1 MIFGG
6 APDYDPAARTKI
18 DDAFKFLDI
27 FLENSE
33 FLAGDKLTIAD
44 LALVA
49 TVSTF
54 DVLSYD
60 ISGYKNV
67 NIWYN
72 RVKDA
77 APGYEEANGKNALIF
92 KTFLKK

>member
-6 APDYDPAARTKI
+6 APDYDSAARTKI
-18 DDAFKFLDI
+18 DDAFKFFDI

-33 FLAGDKLTIAD
+33 FAAGDKLTIAD
-44 LALVA
+44 FALVA

-54 DVLSYD
+54 DVLNYD
-60 ISGYKNV
+60 ISSYKNV
-67 NIWYN
+67 TAWYK
-72 RVKDA
+72 RVKET